1 MGFLGNSI
9 YAFITPRRLQPGLL
23 LHSWNVFAMATSADD
38 SDKLTDKKKAI
49 EKLKNI
55 PNIAAHHNS
64 LLQMLTQDMDD
75 LDIDLISSMAQEDP
89 ALTAKILGIAN
100 SAYFSNRKT
109 IFTIHDA
116 IINVL
121 GLKLVSSLIIGLL
134 IEGSVKAPDSEYFSM
149 KQFWNDSLTCAF
161 ITKKLSQISPNIRIN
176 PDDAYLCGLLNNI
189 GLLPL
194 ASLFSKELDLVL
206 SNQESVCIKDQLQL
220 EKSII
225 GVDHAYAGVTLA
237 IKWRLPTQVIES
249 IRHSSDK
256 DYNGDYCAHSV
267 LTRLANVIT
276 HKTINT
282 TDTTDNAIIESLHQH
297 ADDLDFL
304 GLSAGEFAN
313 LYEFAKDISSN
324 INEIS
329 EFLANG

>member
-1 MGFLGNSI
+1 M
-9 YAFITPRRLQPGLL
+9 T
-23 LHSWNVFAMATSADD
+23 TSTDD
-38 SDKLTDKKKAI
+38 GDWLADKKKAI

-89 ALTAKILGIAN
+89 TLTAKILGIAN

-109 IFTIHDA
+109 IYTIHDA
-116 IINVL
+116 IISVL

-134 IEGSVKAPDSEYFSM
+134 IEG
-149 KQFWNDSLTCAF
+149 CAF
-161 ITKKLSQISPNIRIN
+161 IAKKLSQISPNIHIN

-206 SNQESVCIKDQLQL
+206 SNQESVSMKQQLQL

-225 GVDHAYAGVTLA
+225 GIDHAYAGV
-237 IKWRLPTQVIES
+237 IFR
-249 IRHSSDK
+249 
-256 DYNGDYCAHSV
+256 
-267 LTRLANVIT
+267 
-276 HKTINT
+276 
-282 TDTTDNAIIESLHQH
+282 
-297 ADDLDFL
+297 
-304 GLSAGEFAN
+304 
-313 LYEFAKDISSN
+313 
-324 INEIS
+324 
-329 EFLANG
+329 

>member
-1 MGFLGNSI
+1 
-9 YAFITPRRLQPGLL
+9 
-23 LHSWNVFAMATSADD
+23 MATSADD

-55 PNIAAHHNS
+55 PSIAAHHNR

-100 SAYFSNRKT
+100 SAYYSNRKT
-109 IFTIHDA
+109 IYTIHDA
-116 IINVL
+116 IISVL

-134 IEGSVKAPDSEYFSM
+134 IEGSIKPPSTQYFSM
-149 KQFWNDSLTCAF
+149 KQFWNNSLTCAF
-161 ITKKLSQISPNIRIN
+161 IAKKLSQISPNIRIH

-206 SNQESVCIKDQLQL
+206 SNQESVCMKKKLQL

-225 GVDHAYAGVTLA
+225 GVDHAYAGITLA
-237 IKWRLPTQVIES
+237 IKWHLPEQVIES

-256 DYNGDYCAHSV
+256 DYNGDYCAHSA

-276 HKTINT
+276 H
-282 TDTTDNAIIESLHQH
+282 NAIDKADITDELIRKSIHQH
-297 ADDLDFL
+297 TDDLNFL
-304 GLSAGEFAN
+304 GLSTEQFSS